1 MSTKEEI
8 LKGIEFLENRKPSS
22 WDLALI
28 LRIKQNLLPKIKDYV
43 LGVET
48 FIEDKKDIVKEAESV
63 FDVKS
68 ESSEKN
74 SRISDSKLT

>member
-1 MSTKEEI
+1 MSTKDEI
-8 LKGIEFLENRKPSS
+8 LKGIEFLEDRKPSS

-48 FIEDKKDIVKEAESV
+48 FIEDKKDIVKEAEEI
-63 FDVKS
+63 F
-68 ESSEKN
+68 SEKN
-74 SRISDSKLT
+74 GKIG

>member
-1 MSTKEEI
+1 MSIKEEI
-8 LKGIEFLENRKPSS
+8 IKGIEFLEGRKPSS

-48 FIEDKKDIVKEAESV
+48 FIEDKKDIVKEAEEI
-63 FDVKS
+63 F
-68 ESSEKN
+68 SEKN
-74 SRISDSKLT
+74 GTT